1 MIVKTNIKDF
11 INDNYIDSVDK
22 FKCEINKGLCV
33 KFNGRESF
41 YGYYDCINKIVEY
54 IKLELCSHDII
65 SINGV
70 KLKDINITIE
80 GQDISINI
88 SGIKFYVGLIVQI
101 KNMISTFNK
110 FGVYKSSYKKDGK
123 IIYELFFNHE
133 TEGVEEFWPIGSFIC
148 CDYSEYLKTDHW
160 NNIKATKKHE
170 AGYRCQLCSNDNK
183 LHVHHNNY
191 NNLFMEEMSDLIVL
205 CESCHKKFHNID

>member
-1 MIVKTNIKDF
+1 MIIKTNIKDF

-22 FKCEINKGLCV
+22 FKYEINKGLCA

-41 YGYYDCINKIVEY
+41 YGYYDCINKIIKY
-54 IKLELCSHDII
+54 INNELSLYDVFSIKGYKLEKAKVI
-65 SINGV
+65 
-70 KLKDINITIE
+70 IE
-80 GQDISINI
+80 GYDILINI
-88 SGIKFYVGLIVQI
+88 SGVEFYVGLIVQSEN
-101 KNMISTFNK
+101 KVSTFDK
-110 FGVYKSSYKKDGK
+110 FGVYKSSYKKDEK
-123 IIYELFFNHE
+123 IIYELFFHHE

-148 CDYSEYLKTDHW
+148 CDYSEYLKTEHW

-191 NNLFMEEMSDLIVL
+191 NNLFMEEMNDLIVL
-205 CESCHKKFHNID
+205 CKDCHSKFHDKI